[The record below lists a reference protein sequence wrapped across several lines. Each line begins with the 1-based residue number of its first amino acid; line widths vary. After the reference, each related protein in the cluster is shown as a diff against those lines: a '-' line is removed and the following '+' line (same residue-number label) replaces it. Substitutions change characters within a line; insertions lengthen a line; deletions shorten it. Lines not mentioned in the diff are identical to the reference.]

1 MGHAFIKL
9 SNEDGIGMIAA
20 ESGGREC
27 RRLFL
32 SERVMNGGAGV
43 RREAAPP
50 ENKGESMCEE
60 KKELCKIGRLV
71 GERVNYI
78 GRAANMLDLHFG
90 EDVVVTTR
98 RETRTVGTYILHVQ
112 CPWRIIN
119 VEKRGMY
126 LGSMDFYAPS
136 NQVKAD
142 KNFRYE
148 TFDWD
153 VRGQNLFDEKAP
165 RWFAG
170 LEGVTVTEAK
180 LYRFGD
186 ARIKLSN
193 GDWIEIFATESA
205 DRECWR
211 LFQYEHDTEDL
222 IVNSGTGVQR

>member
-1 MGHAFIKL
+1 
-9 SNEDGIGMIAA
+9 
-20 ESGGREC
+20 
-27 RRLFL
+27 
-32 SERVMNGGAGV
+32 
-43 RREAAPP
+43 
-50 ENKGESMCEE
+50 MCEE
-60 KKELCKIGRLV
+60 KKELCKIGCLV

-78 GRAANMLDLHFG
+78 GRAANMLDLEFG
-90 EDVVVTTR
+90 EDAVMITR
-98 RETRTVGTYILHVQ
+98 RGPHTVGTYILHVQ

-136 NQVKAD
+136 TQVKAD

-153 VRGQNLFDEKAP
+153 VRGQNLFDERAP
-165 RWFAG
+165 QWFAG

-180 LYRFGD
+180 MYRFGD

-211 LFQYEHDTEDL
+211 FFQCGQDHL
-222 IVNSGTGVQR
+222 VVNSGTGVQR